1 MSSGGT
7 PSDEASDWAAAAA
20 AAVAGDGAAREAAG
34 DAEREAATDAGTEA
48 SGREA
53 PEARAPSKELTV
65 IESLPGLARLAA
77 EAWVRTAAW
86 GVGRSVRFSA
96 RIARAAID
104 PESASGLMREFGAGI
119 RAYARELLGVTD
131 LDDRVRELM
140 PAMPNARP
148 RNGSRP
154 DRGGA
159 GTGTGN
165 GSLRD
170 QGAELLRQ
178 SAEVGA
184 DDGAHPAYERIIA
197 ELAPDE
203 ARLLR
208 LLAAG
213 GPQPSVD
220 VRSANLI
227 GGDSQLVAQN
237 LNMMGTA
244 AGCRYLDRVPAY
256 MNNLFRLSLIW
267 FSEEPIDDVMAY
279 QVIEAQ
285 PEAHAAMKRA
295 GRAKTVHRS
304 VRLTPFGSDFCE
316 VVLPEATGEF
326 EATLTQLRPD
336 R

>member
-1 MSSGGT
+1 MSSGAT
-7 PSDEASDWAAAAA
+7 PSDESYDWAAAAA
-20 AAVAGDGAAREAAG
+20 AAVAGEKAAQAAASAGERAATTADGERAQARE
-34 DAEREAATDAGTEA
+34 
-48 SGREA
+48 
-53 PEARAPSKELTV
+53 PSKELTV

-154 DRGGA
+154 ERA
-159 GTGTGN
+159 APAN

-208 LLAAG
+208 LLSGG
-213 GPQPSVD
+213 GPQPCVD

-227 GGDSQLVAQN
+227 GGGSQLVAQN

-304 VRLTPFGSDFCE
+304 VRLTPFGSDFCD

-326 EATLTQLRPD
+326 EATLTQLRPE